1 MKGFILTV
9 IMDDNLFMLEFF
21 KCLRLGIAK
30 VNNDSG
36 KASSLI
42 LGIWKAETNL
52 TFAWRKKLD
61 WHEIGEA

>member
-1 MKGFILTV
+1 MGFLLT
-9 IMDDNLFMLEFF
+9 IIIDDDLFLLEIF
-21 KCLRLGIAK
+21 KCFRIGIAWQ
-30 VNNDSG
+30 NNKLS

-52 TFAWRKKLD
+52 TFAWRHVID

>member
-1 MKGFILTV
+1 MNGFILTV
-9 IMDDNLFMLEFF
+9 IIEDDIFMLEIF
-21 KCLRLGIAK
+21 KCLRCGIAWQS
-30 VNNDSG
+30 NNAG

>member
-1 MKGFILTV
+1 MKGLILTV
-9 IMDDNLFMLEFF
+9 IIEDDIFMLEFL
-21 KCLRLGIAK
+21 KCFRIGIAWTNK
-30 VNNDSG
+30 ETG
-36 KASSLI
+36 IASSLI